1 MFLLRA
7 GTDAGQGAG
16 VRWCWIVSGNSGAF
30 LSVERRDRA
39 RGRVIAEAVVV
50 VAVTAALMWAVWCA
64 VDWSSTARSD
74 PARTLLLGPRMV
86 FGALRLQEIPVFESD
101 ELIWFLAVGAVG
113 VGFGLAGLCSG
124 GLLYRPGCLAVLES
138 WLWLVGGLRRSSVPV
153 LFTTGGVLT
162 NLYLV
167 VAAWIVLGFPDGRL
181 RKPEE
186 QLCVAGAGVLATI
199 GVACEWLFFD
209 PRVVAA
215 RYSSV
220 SSSINVLL
228 VGDHPVL
235 DDVVELGIGSLTVV
249 LVGVF
254 LALLVQRWRS
264 ESPTYRVSFA
274 PVVGTAVVSV
284 VAAVWILLTTGLLGP
299 ALGRTPSWGFW
310 VGVIVM
316 AAVVVA
322 GLEVGRRRFGAP
334 LAGSVAIAMSGC
346 FVLAGVVYFVF
357 PQMRLPAVRYLVPSA
372 VVVAIGGG
380 HLYYCYLQQ
389 RQIQLLGEITTAGL
403 DVAARGLRGVV
414 GDPAIE
420 LWRWDATVPGYV
432 GADGRA
438 RTADPASG
446 RVICEL
452 TREGVRLGAL
462 VHGESVLKAQPELLA
477 GAKAIAA
484 SLLERERSLIE
495 LGESRRR
502 IAAAEWSMRSRIER
516 DLHDGA
522 QNRIIHVMY
531 LIQFA
536 RRADHDEK
544 RNALLS
550 EAADHLTQ
558 ALNELRDLTH
568 GVYPT
573 ELIQG
578 GLPAALTSLAE
589 RSSVPTTILGS
600 DVPRLPVEIEAAG
613 YFIAAEAVANA
624 TKHAGATSIEIRV
637 DCEPDALRI
646 DVSDNGCG
654 GAVPTGNGLRGLRD
668 RAEALGGRFALD
680 SPPGDGT
687 VVTVTLPIDDRQLR

>member
-1 MFLLRA
+1 
-7 GTDAGQGAG
+7 
-16 VRWCWIVSGNSGAF
+16 
-30 LSVERRDRA
+30 
-39 RGRVIAEAVVV
+39 
-50 VAVTAALMWAVWCA
+50 
-64 VDWSSTARSD
+64 
-74 PARTLLLGPRMV
+74 
-86 FGALRLQEIPVFESD
+86 
-101 ELIWFLAVGAVG
+101 
-113 VGFGLAGLCSG
+113 
-124 GLLYRPGCLAVLES
+124 
-138 WLWLVGGLRRSSVPV
+138 LWLVGGLRRSSVPV
-153 LFTTGGVLT
+153 LFTAGGVLT

-167 VAAWIVLGFPDGRL
+167 VAAWIVLGFPEGRL

-186 QLCVAGAGVLATI
+186 RWCVAGAGVLATI

-209 PRVVAA
+209 PRAVAA

-220 SSSINVLL
+220 SSSINLL
-228 VGDHPVL
+228 LIGDHPVL
-235 DDVVELGIGSLTVV
+235 DDVVELGIGSLIVV

-264 ESPTYRVSFA
+264 ESESHTYRVSFV
-274 PVVGTAVVSV
+274 PVVGTALVSV
-284 VAAVWILLTTGLLGP
+284 VAAVWIVLTTGLLGP
-299 ALGRTPSWGFW
+299 VLGRTPSWGFW
-310 VGVIVM
+310 VGLIVM

-357 PQMRLPAVRYLVPSA
+357 PEMRLPAVRYLVPSG

-389 RQIQLLGEITTAGL
+389 RQIQLLYELTTAGL
-403 DVAARGLRGVV
+403 NVAMRGLRGVV

-420 LWRWDATVPGYV
+420 LWRWDATVAGYV
-432 GADGRA
+432 GADGRT
-438 RTADPASG
+438 RTADRAAGP
-446 RVICEL
+446 VVCEL
-452 TREGVRLGAL
+452 TRNDVRLGAL
-462 VHGESVLKAQPELLA
+462 VCSASVLRAQPELLD

-502 IAAAEWSMRSRIER
+502 IVAAGDEQRRRIER

-536 RRADHDEK
+536 RRAIEDEQ
-544 RNALLS
+544 RNALLG

-568 GVYPT
+568 GVYPP
-573 ELIQG
+573 ELVQS
-578 GLPAALTSLAE
+578 GLRAALTSLAE
-589 RSSVPTTILGS
+589 RSSMPTTIVGAEA
-600 DVPRLPVEIEAAG
+600 PRLPVEVEAAG

-624 TKHAGATSIEIRV
+624 NKHAGATGVEIRV
-637 DCEPDALRI
+637 DCARDTLRI
-646 DVSDNGCG
+646 DVSDNGRG
-654 GAVPTGNGLRGLRD
+654 GAVPTGKGLRGLRD
-668 RAEALGGRFALD
+668 RAEALGGRFTLD
-680 SPPGDGT
+680 SPAGGGT
-687 VVTVTLPIDDRQLR
+687 VVAVTLPIDDGRSR